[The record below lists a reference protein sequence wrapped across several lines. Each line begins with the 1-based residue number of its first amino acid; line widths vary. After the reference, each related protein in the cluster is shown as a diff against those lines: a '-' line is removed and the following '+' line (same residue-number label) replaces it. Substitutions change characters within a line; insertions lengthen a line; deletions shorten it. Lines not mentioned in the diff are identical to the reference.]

1 VSLRPDEEDTTV
13 DVPMLLAR
21 VGDTAQVRR
30 GFGQTYELD
39 GATVIP
45 VALVAGGGGGGGG
58 HDDAGS
64 GGDGGGV
71 GFGVRPLGVFVVR
84 DGEIRWRPCV
94 DVQRLAFLA
103 ASVAGVALLRRR
115 PRRRRR

>member
-1 VSLRPDEEDTTV
+1 V

-30 GFGQTYELD
+30 GFGQAYELD

-45 VALVAGGGGGGGG
+45 VALVAGGGGGGG

-64 GGDGGGV
+64 RAGGGGGGV
-71 GFGVRPLGVFVVR
+71 GFGVRPLGVFIVR

-94 DVQRLAFLA
+94 DVQRLALLA
-103 ASVAGVALLRRR
+103 TGVAGVALLRRR